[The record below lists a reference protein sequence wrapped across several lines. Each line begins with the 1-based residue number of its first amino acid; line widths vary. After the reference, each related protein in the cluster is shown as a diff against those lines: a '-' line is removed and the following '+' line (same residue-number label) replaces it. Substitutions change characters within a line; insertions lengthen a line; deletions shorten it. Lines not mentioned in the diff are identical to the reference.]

1 MELVALALP
10 EPIERPLKTVLELK
24 QLRDLIAHGKSE
36 RLSGE
41 VGYARGALSPFP
53 VSALV
58 SMTTPRDKLKI
69 VLPDVESFLD
79 QIHGLAA
86 AKTTE
91 IWFGEKALRGPLSYL
106 GRSTWLI

>member
-1 MELVALALP
+1 
-10 EPIERPLKTVLELK
+10 
-24 QLRDLIAHGKSE
+24 
-36 RLSGE
+36 
-41 VGYARGALSPFP
+41 
-53 VSALV
+53 
-58 SMTTPRDKLKI
+58 MTTPRDKLKI

-86 AKTTE
+86 AKTKE